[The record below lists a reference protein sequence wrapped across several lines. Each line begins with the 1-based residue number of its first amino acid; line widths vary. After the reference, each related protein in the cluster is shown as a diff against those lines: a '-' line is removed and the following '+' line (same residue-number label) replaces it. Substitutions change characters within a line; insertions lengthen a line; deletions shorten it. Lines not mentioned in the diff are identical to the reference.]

1 MNVFIGCGS
10 ADTKEINNI
19 YTEEAIKIAS
29 FLAQNN
35 YDLFCGGTDGLQGI
49 VRDTFLKK
57 GRKATVIWINNYWDR
72 HDIPN
77 SLFVDYI
84 RERKSKI
91 LDKANLMIVLP
102 GAIGTYDEIFN
113 AIESKR
119 ANEHNVPII
128 IINVNNYYSGL
139 ITQLETTYQEKFA
152 NLSNKKYYY
161 ITDTADDAIKYIK
174 ELGEKK
180 CRDIL

>member
-10 ADTKEINNI
+10 SNIKEINAI

-29 FLAQNN
+29 FLAEKGYN
-35 YDLFCGGTDGLQGI
+35 LFCGGIDGLQGI
-49 VRDTFLKK
+49 VHDTFLKNGK
-57 GRKATVIWINNYWDR
+57 KVTITWVNNYWER

-77 SLFVDYI
+77 SLYVNSI
-84 RERKSKI
+84 SERKTTI
-91 LDKANLMIVLP
+91 LENTDLMIVLP

-119 ANEHNVPII
+119 ANEHNIPII
-128 IINVNNYYSGL
+128 IININNYYKGL

-152 NLSNKKYYY
+152 NISNKKYYY
-161 ITDTADDAIKYIK
+161 IADTTDDAIEYIK
-174 ELGEKK
+174 RLGDENE
-180 CRDIL
+180 